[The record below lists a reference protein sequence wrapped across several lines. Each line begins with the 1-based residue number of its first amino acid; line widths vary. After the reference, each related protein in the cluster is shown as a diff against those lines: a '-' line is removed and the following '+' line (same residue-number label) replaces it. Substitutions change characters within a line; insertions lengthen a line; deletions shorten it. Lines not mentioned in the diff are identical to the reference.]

1 MNGVHDMGGI
11 QNMGPVE
18 VEDHEPVFHAE
29 WERRVFAI
37 NMATGPLGL
46 WNLDMKRQ
54 ATERM
59 SPPGRY
65 LNAPYYERWLE
76 SFIGLFKEHG
86 ILSEE
91 ELSCGEVQIKSL
103 PELPAAVSPQQAIA
117 AMQRGN
123 PARLDEAVAPKF
135 SVGDRIRTKNIN
147 PPTHTRLPRY
157 ARDKQGV
164 IDRDH
169 GVFIF
174 PDTHSQNWDKKPQHV
189 YSVRFTMR
197 ELWGE
202 DASAG
207 DTVMI
212 DLWDDYMEAGA

>member
-1 MNGVHDMGGI
+1 MNGVHDMGGM

-18 VEDHEPVFHAE
+18 IEDHEPVFHAA

-37 NMATGPLGL
+37 NMATGSLGL

-54 ATERM
+54 ATENM

-86 ILSEE
+86 ILSED
-91 ELSCGEVQIKSL
+91 ELSCG
-103 PELPAAVSPQQAIA
+103 
-117 AMQRGN
+117 
-123 PARLDEAVAPKF
+123 VAPKF
-135 SVGDRIRTKNIN
+135 SAGDRIRTKNIN

-202 DASAG
+202 DASAR

-212 DLWDDYMEAGA
+212 DLWDDYMEAEA